1 MSLGNNTFTCT
12 APTWFTDSELE
23 AVVGRNCAKVRTT
36 AKQFEEVAADFS
48 LAFIETSVAGA
59 EQAAAAQRQAWL
71 QQAAESSHLCDLA
84 VQQLGLGTR
93 EGRQE
98 AAHLAVNAWGSA
110 IMGGQECCTML
121 DPPYCVASTVT
132 GSAVLLATPFGVL
145 VLLFLGSLVSKLLS
159 RPKTKSCSD
168 FKDQLSTVIASK
180 AGGEKP
186 KGEKAAPSA
195 AGTLLSGIASALRG
209 VADGVAD
216 SKAWSSIVGAD
227 ALKTDLQDMWLRSS
241 SLRVLPGAAGFAES
255 SASLFDA
262 LQKTFD
268 FQIDSVKN
276 QFEHLMSLWRSQCAM
291 VADRS
296 VDANLPV
303 DETNLL
309 EEAIGDVHAD
319 LLDGFLH
326 WRKRLQEY
334 GPADVLSRADDG
346 RNLGGIR
353 WVAPPPPALA
363 SDGDESLSMQ
373 LAEIAAYLLV
383 WGEGGNVRFMP
394 EVIYFITE
402 LALTADTLSLN
413 DLYDR
418 EQAPDACEGGEGG
431 AGEAIPFRS
440 SLFLS
445 SVIRP
450 IYNAIFEEWYD
461 FVDVDSG
468 NQRDKKK
475 LHADYEN
482 YLPPDVANYDDWNE
496 LFSDPERLVRGVL
509 LTDGSRLFE
518 QPRGRR
524 FAALARVDWRA
535 TLQAANT
542 KTHREVHSLW
552 GVFGSTHRVWLVHAL
567 LFVVGVIA
575 ATGDPPTRSMQSQP
589 LGGRSTGERF
599 AAVGL
604 LVPLHA
610 LLWSFAAWQTR
621 GAAAKP
627 HRSCLW
633 AVRALASA
641 LFWAAPLATYAALR
655 VSVEL
660 GWQEELRSLLLPV
673 HFGLTACG
681 LTIQLLVPGGSSHD
695 RLWPT
700 TGVAWRVR
708 FVRYMFW
715 LVVLGVKL
723 LLSTYIFKA
732 VYDAMLELGIAMP
745 GHQSHLEVLQLL
757 HSPTWG
763 ANILMWVLLWCTTF
777 FLFLSDTQL
786 WFTIACAFMGLGTM
800 LVQRGCKCL
809 TFALE
814 DAVAKIPARFSE
826 KVLPSQYAKDGDK
839 NGAVTAPFSPAFPAL
854 WDRIVEYMRY
864 EDKIDNQL
872 MGDLSFDAGAA
883 GRHVYWDE
891 LSQPLGNR
899 YVASATPAEEAHGPR
914 RVKVPD
920 IFREK
925 NPLEMAARQMC
936 VPDPN
941 WPQNADVQWRII
953 ALARGLGLPMP
964 RPFRAPYMPGITV
977 LIPHY
982 GESILMM
989 TKELFQDGGRKGEL
1003 PLMHWLKH
1011 TYESEYAAF
1020 TSRMQARSE
1029 GWPVAGSDWGEYT
1042 KAQWDKMNSW
1052 ASMRMQTL
1060 WRTVAGMCLYH
1071 PALQCHFEAQADRS
1085 SSLARPDVWDPSECF
1100 RCLVSM
1106 QMYKFFDQTQ
1116 IDHTNQMFEKLPDC
1130 LKVAFI
1136 DCQGKG
1142 RAADADDVHPRQRR
1156 RYFSCLIDKTCD
1168 ALPDRSRVP
1177 KLRIELPGYP
1187 ILGDGK
1193 GDNQNH
1199 AIPFMRGHFAQ
1210 CIDANQGAYFEQML
1224 FLPCALGEFRSRYRG
1239 DPQAKRIVGFPEHI
1253 TSDIGSIGDF
1263 AASAEVAFGT
1273 ILQRTYAALGARM
1286 HYGHPDIMNK
1296 VFMMQQGGVSKAT
1309 KTLNL
1314 SEDIFAGMDFTL
1326 RGQGRTIHHQE
1337 YFHLAKGRDLGFN
1350 TVLGFF
1356 SKLASGTG
1364 EQVITRQAFRLGQIL
1379 HLPEALTFYYAHVGY
1394 YFTQY
1399 LVSMSL
1405 PLLVFVWL
1413 LVIFSDCEG
1422 SFDAFLSCGSSGRSA
1437 AETMAGLLGIWFSW
1451 LLLLFLI
1458 ASSLP
1463 LFVEV
1468 WSERSFKTALVR
1480 FGKQLC
1486 TLSPLL
1492 FIFQGKIIG
1501 HYVTNELR
1509 YGGATYVSTGRGLPT
1524 ERRPFVGEA
1533 HGKGLKLK
1541 KVGGLYL
1548 DYAAITYYDGAM
1560 LLAGTVLI
1568 AFVGGAGA
1576 AQSQLNWIFVSLS
1589 LVIVSWLFAPFIFNP
1604 YQFEATR
1611 FWEDLRCLT
1620 AFFMEDGGRH
1630 WVEWYNRTQLRK
1642 GSGRSVVDIVFFLGA
1657 FFIVAW
1663 YAMMNVKIQALGQI
1677 FAAYS
1682 KDQLF
1687 ELNVLMLMPPFICS
1701 MAYCVVAMALER
1713 IMGCYGAIRRLR
1725 RRPRRSGAAFLDLE
1739 AGAPGVADGAE
1750 VEEAEAREVHVAERD
1765 RAVKPAADPQ
1775 GAGGESGC
1783 RCCLFGM
1790 PLAISAVCVLLLDI
1804 VEAAVALYRFTH
1816 VGWWRAFVAGLMLKW
1831 GISCLLLHLGEGVL
1845 RSQVFE
1851 RCGRFGL
1858 VLDLWVRAHRMARD
1872 ILTSVLILVALTPL
1886 VLINMLNDYLTPGL
1900 SLHHLLIYRNPNHL
1914 GKREAIVHACQWD
1927 VPEQPGAPQPKA

>member
-1 MSLGNNTFTCT
+1 MQWPSLVPRDVAMLWILLYASQSWVHASSMDSVLTARTCT
-12 APTWFTDSELE
+12 SWM
-23 AVVGRNCAKVRTT
+23 
-36 AKQFEEVAADFS
+36 Q
-48 LAFIETSVAGA
+48 
-59 EQAAAAQRQAWL
+59 
-71 QQAAESSHLCDLA
+71 DLS
-84 VQQLGLGTR
+84 QDEYQ
-93 EGRQE
+93 
-98 AAHLAVNAWGSA
+98 
-110 IMGGQECCTML
+110 
-121 DPPYCVASTVT
+121 
-132 GSAVLLATPFGVL
+132 
-145 VLLFLGSLVSKLLS
+145 SLVSLNCD
-159 RPKTKSCSD
+159 PKVGRVARATAEFDRAK
-168 FKDQLSTVIASK
+168 SK
-180 AGGEKP
+180 ARVTDRQIADWDSRVKVAHAECQ
-186 KGEKAAPSA
+186 AALGSSNVTQAAYDAVEAFGTGIMQNSLCCSRLSA
-195 AGTLLSGIASALRG
+195 PFCTIPAHMDNKFAFRSPAGVLLCSGMALMLVMAVSTAIDSCMKRRQADERGKDEVVPDEPPRSSGVEGPLMDATSLTLE
-209 VADGVAD
+209 
-216 SKAWSSIVGAD
+216 
-227 ALKTDLQDMWLRSS
+227 LQSDWLRSS
-241 SLRVLPGAAGFAES
+241 CLRKMPGARRMAAS
-255 SASLFDA
+255 SASLFGS
-262 LQKTFD
+262 LFSVFE
-268 FQIDSVKN
+268 FQQDNVRN
-276 QFEHLMSLWRSQCAM
+276 QYEHLLSLWRSHIAS
-291 VADRS
+291 VADRRL
-296 VDANLPV
+296 DRV
-303 DETNLL
+303 DEQYLL
-309 EEAIGDVHAD
+309 ADALDDLHCELMEGFLRWREQFQGYESAGIPQPSTSVPPVGGASWEPVPLALCPTRSPEEAAE
-319 LLDGFLH
+319 
-326 WRKRLQEY
+326 R
-334 GPADVLSRADDG
+334 SRQ
-346 RNLGGIR
+346 LVE
-353 WVAPPPPALA
+353 VAV
-363 SDGDESLSMQ
+363 
-373 LAEIAAYLLV
+373 YLLV
-383 WGEGGNVRFMP
+383 WGEAGNIRFMP
-394 EVIYFITE
+394 EVVYFITE
-402 LALTADTLSLN
+402 LALSSSGPGGPGFYGAA
-413 DLYDR
+413 
-418 EQAPDACEGGEGG
+418 EPVAPGG
-431 AGEAIPFRS
+431 RS
-440 SLFLS
+440 GRFLAR
-445 SVIRP
+445 VIRP
-450 IYNAIFEEWYD
+450 LYSLVFDEWYEK
-461 FVDVDSG
+461 VDINDKG
-468 NQRDKKK
+468 GDKKV
-475 LHADYEN
+475 LLRGFERF
-482 YLPPDVANYDDWNE
+482 LLPDVANYDDWNE
-496 LFSDPERLVRGVL
+496 FFCDPSQVVEGIILWNGQGLFDQDHGARY
-509 LTDGSRLFE
+509 
-518 QPRGRR
+518 
-524 FAALARVDWRA
+524 AALPHVHWRA
-535 TLQAANT
+535 SLKGSQI
-542 KTHREVHSLW
+542 KTHRECHSML
-552 GVFGSTHRVWLVHAL
+552 GMFASTHRVWFLHAL
-567 LFVVGVIA
+567 LFFTAIILV
-575 ATGDPPTRSMQSQP
+575 TGDAELVASTHLSVVQRPSMGQA
-589 LGGRSTGERF
+589 LLVRL

-604 LVPLHA
+604 LVPIHA
-610 LLWSFAAWQTR
+610 MLWALARLETTSNNILTRACNLLFCLQSACWGILWLAPLGTFAYVRMCVDHELTEPSE
-621 GAAAKP
+621 AAKLKLHIALGVHLVVSAAGVFFLLFAP
-627 HRSCLW
+627 AKKADRLFRLTPVPLHLRI
-633 AVRALASA
+633 VRY
-641 LFWAAPLATYAALR
+641 LFWSCILAVKFLLALWIF
-655 VSVEL
+655 L
-660 GWQEELRSLLLPV
+660 AIWNATKSLQFINVGRESPEDILSLWRNSNWSAN
-673 HFGLTACG
+673 FYEWLMLWLTAWWLFISDTAMWFQVGC
-681 LTIQLLVPGGSSHD
+681 
-695 RLWPT
+695 
-700 TGVAWRVR
+700 
-708 FVRYMFW
+708 MF
-715 LVVLGVKL
+715 LGV
-723 LLSTYIFKA
+723 
-732 VYDAMLELGIAMP
+732 GI
-745 GHQSHLEVLQLL
+745 V
-757 HSPTWG
+757 
-763 ANILMWVLLWCTTF
+763 F
-777 FLFLSDTQL
+777 
-786 WFTIACAFMGLGTM
+786 
-800 LVQRGCKCL
+800 VQRGCRCFQ
-809 TFALE
+809 FAFE
-814 DAVAKIPARFSE
+814 DALQKIPVRMSQLVFPYSQMMRGKEISE
-826 KVLPSQYAKDGDK
+826 YFPS
-839 NGAVTAPFSPAFPAL
+839 L
-854 WDRIVEYMRY
+854 WDRVVAYMRY
-864 EDKIDNQL
+864 EDKCESDG
-872 MGDLSFDAGAA
+872 MGEMSFARGHGAGLTWEKLSLT
-883 GRHVYWDE
+883 R
-891 LSQPLGNR
+891 
-899 YVASATPAEEAHGPR
+899 
-914 RVKVPD
+914 K
-920 IFREK
+920 
-925 NPLEMAARQMC
+925 PLEATRDISTMPDLFVETT
-936 VPDPN
+936 VPEVCFRN
-941 WPQNADVQWRII
+941 YFGWSRSLANADLKWRLY
-953 ALARGLGLPMP
+953 ALSRGLGLPIP
-964 RPFRAPYMPGITV
+964 RPYRAPYIPGITV
-977 LIPHY
+977 MIPHY
-982 GESILMM
+982 GETIIMS
-989 TKELFQDGGRKGEL
+989 KGEL
-1003 PLMHWLKH
+1003 FDRGSSEQSRRSHVQVGRMCKVPVREMVPLIDWLKAR
-1011 TYESEYAAF
+1011 YVDEYRAF
-1020 TSRMQARSE
+1020 THRMEARGMHIGGVPWE
-1029 GWPVAGSDWGEYT
+1029 EMEDHH
-1042 KAQWDKMNSW
+1042 WDKICVW

-1060 WRTVAGMCLYH
+1060 WRTVAGICLYH
-1071 PALQCHFEAQADRS
+1071 PALQVHYDTQKISSSCLAQADIWNP
-1085 SSLARPDVWDPSECF
+1085 ADCF
-1100 RCLVSM
+1100 TCLVSM
-1106 QMYKFFDQTQ
+1106 QIYNSFDKAKLSQTNKMFNKFP
-1116 IDHTNQMFEKLPDC
+1116 ES
-1130 LKVAFI
+1130 LKVAYI
-1136 DCQGKG
+1136 DHEDLYP
-1142 RAADADDVHPRQRR
+1142 RSDDAASARRREEAEQQASLDHVHPRQAR
-1156 RYFSCLIDKTCD
+1156 RYWSCLIDKKCP
-1168 ALPDRSRVP
+1168 LQPDLRRTP
-1177 KLRIELPGYP
+1177 RYRIELPGFP

-1193 GDNQNH
+1193 SDNQNH